1 MKHQQSFKIM
11 KKFSIHALAVSAAVS
26 MLLAGSAQGQTC
38 SLMPIALSAQTLA
51 GVAPGTDLN
60 DIWNGS
66 QPGNFGWLS
75 WTGDSG
81 EPTLYESLLVPGDS
95 STYTNPDNANDH
107 EVNTGDWIS
116 GKPGVS
122 NGKHVRAALDALIDV
137 EIVVPVWDEVRGEG
151 HNAAYRVSGFAIVR
165 IISYDLPSKNRITA
179 RFVGYC
185 VSVNPDPEPS

>member
-1 MKHQQSFKIM
+1 MKHQQSFNIM
-11 KKFSIHALAVSAAVS
+11 KRFTIHALAVSAAVS
-26 MLLAGSAQGQTC
+26 MLLAGSAQAQPC

-51 GVAPGTDLN
+51 GVAPGTVLTN
-60 DIWNGS
+60 IWNGS

-81 EPTLYESLLVPGDS
+81 EPTLYVSLLETGDS
-95 STYTNPDNANDH
+95 STYTNPDNADDH
-107 EVNTGDWIS
+107 VVNTGDWIS

-122 NGKHVRAALDALIDV
+122 NGKHVRAALNALIGV

-151 HNAAYRVSGFAIVR
+151 DNVAYHVSGFAIVK

-179 RFVGYC
+179 RFVSYTVC
-185 VSVNPDPEPS
+185 NASQDNT

>member
-1 MKHQQSFKIM
+1 MKRFT
-11 KKFSIHALAVSAAVS
+11 IHALAVSAAVS
-26 MLLAGSAQGQTC
+26 MLLAGSAQAQTC

-51 GVAPGTDLN
+51 GVADGTVLTN
-60 DIWNGS
+60 IWNGS

-81 EPTLYESLLVPGDS
+81 EPTLYVSLLVPGDS

-107 EVNTGDWIS
+107 VVNTEDWIS

-122 NGKHVRAALDALIDV
+122 NGKHVRAALDALIRLEI
-137 EIVVPVWDEVRGEG
+137 EIVVPVWDAVRGEG
-151 HNAAYRVSGFAIVR
+151 DNVAYRVSGFAVVQ

-179 RFVGYC
+179 RFVRYTVC
-185 VSVNPDPEPS
+185 SQDNT